1 MTTHCAVTC
10 PVVSEAVKAATP
22 ESRIAMALAAIE
34 SEKISERAAAER
46 FDVPQKTLNRYRQ
59 KTATEPSDSVAAPAA
74 KATKGKDGKDRK
86 PPVTPDELARAWD
99 MKDSGMSPAAIA
111 QDLGRGERTVR
122 NWFAKERPQAL
133 ERPQVNRQSAS
144 PDQPVSEP
152 PSEAVLTPEPEAPI
166 QPAPAEHD
174 SAPPVATAA
183 PDVVKPVN
191 KRPAVSPDN
200 RKNHYS
206 QYRWVESRWLPAAQ
220 KLLEARVLLR
230 AECDRLGN
238 AWRHRDVGG
247 KVFTIP
253 YQRLAAEWAE
263 KGYLSDLAELLGCE
277 NESVDSVLLRIQD
290 TAEACAGIADGLRM
304 FTGCRKDNNM
314 HD

>member
-34 SEKISERAAAER
+34 SEKISDSAASER
-46 FDVPQKTLNRYRQ
+46 FDVDRMTLSRRR
-59 KTATEPSDSVAAPAA
+59 KKAATCSDDQVAASAA

-86 PPVTPDELARAWD
+86 PPVTPDELARAWE

-133 ERPQVNRQSAS
+133 ERPQVKQQSRP
-144 PDQPVSEP
+144 PDQPVSAQ
-152 PSEAVLTPEPEAPI
+152 PSEAVLAPEPEAPS
-166 QPAPAEHD
+166 QPALAAHEPV
-174 SAPPVATAA
+174 PPVATAA
-183 PDVVKPVN
+183 PDVAKPVK
-191 KRPAVSPDN
+191 KRPAISSDH

-220 KLLEARVLLR
+220 KLIEARVLLR

-277 NESVDSVLLRIQD
+277 NESVDSVLLRIQE